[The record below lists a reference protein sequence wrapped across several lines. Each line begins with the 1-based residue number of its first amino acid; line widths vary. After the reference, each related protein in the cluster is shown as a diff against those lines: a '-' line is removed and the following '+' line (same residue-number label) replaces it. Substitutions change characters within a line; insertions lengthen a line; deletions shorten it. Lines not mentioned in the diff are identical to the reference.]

1 MTGPRRTPLY
11 ETHRR
16 LNARMVEF
24 AGFDMPLQ
32 YASILDEHR
41 AVREAAGLFDVS
53 HMGQIGLTGPGAV
66 AAADRLL
73 TRAVHP
79 MRPGRVRYALLCNE
93 AGGVVDDVTVYR
105 LAEDALFLC
114 VNASNAEKDYRW
126 IVRHAGADAIVRNT
140 SEETGLLALQGPA
153 SAEILRCAC
162 ETPPEEL
169 RRYAF
174 DRVAIAGSAALASR
188 TGYTGADGFEIY
200 VGVGDL
206 VRVFEAILEAGKPFG
221 LVPAGLGARDTLRLE
236 AALPLYGHE
245 LDDATSPLEAGLDRF
260 VELERGGFLGAEAL
274 RRQRAAGTTRRLVGF
289 VLEDRGV
296 ARAGFPVSHAGRV
309 VGVVTSGAPSPT
321 LGASIGLAYVP
332 PALGVPGTMLEVDLR
347 GRGARARVVETPFV
361 GASPGRAKR
370 S

>member
-1 MTGPRRTPLY
+1 MTGLRRTPLY

-16 LNARMVEF
+16 LDARMVEF
-24 AGFDMPLQ
+24 AGYEMPVQ
-32 YASILDEHR
+32 YTSILDEHR

-53 HMGQIGLTGPGAV
+53 HMGQIALTGPGAV
-66 AAADRLL
+66 AAADHLL

-79 MRPGRVRYALLCNE
+79 MHPGRVRYALLCNE

-114 VNASNAEKDYRW
+114 VNASNVEKDYRW
-126 IVRHAGADAIVRNT
+126 VVRHAGARAAVRNT

-153 SAEILRCAC
+153 SEEILRGACAARLD
-162 ETPPEEL
+162 TL

-174 DRVAIAGSAALASR
+174 DRVVIAGSNGLVSR
-188 TGYTGADGFEIY
+188 TGYTGSDGFEIY

-206 VRVFEAILEAGKPFG
+206 VRVFETLLEAGKPLG

-274 RRQRAAGTTRRLVGF
+274 RRQQASGLARRLVGF
-289 VLEDRGV
+289 VLEERGV
-296 ARAGFPVSHAGRV
+296 ARAGYPVTHEGRA

-321 LGASIGLAYVP
+321 LGVAIGLAYVP
-332 PALGVPGTMLEVDLR
+332 PELARKDTILAIGIR
-347 GRGARARVVETPFV
+347 GRATRARVVETPFV
-361 GASPGRAKR
+361 GSPPGRAR
-370 S
+370 P

>member
-11 ETHRR
+11 ESHRR
-16 LNARMVEF
+16 LDARMVEF
-24 AGFDMPLQ
+24 SGFEMPVH
-32 YASILDEHR
+32 YTSILEEHR

-53 HMGQIGLTGPGAV
+53 HMGQIALTGPGAV
-66 AAADRLL
+66 ASGDRLL

-105 LAEDALFLC
+105 LAEEALFLC
-114 VNASNAEKDYRW
+114 VNAANVEKDYRW
-126 IVRHAGADAIVRNT
+126 VVRHAAPDTEVRNT

-153 SAEILRCAC
+153 SAEILRPLC
-162 ETPPEEL
+162 EPPIDL
-169 RRYAF
+169 LSRYAF
-174 DRVAIAGSAALASR
+174 DRVALAGCTALVSR
-188 TGYTGADGFEIY
+188 TGYTGSDGFEIY

-206 VRVFEAILEAGKPFG
+206 VRVFETLLAAGKPMG

-245 LDDATSPLEAGLDRF
+245 LDDATTPLEAGLDRF
-260 VELERGGFLGAEAL
+260 VELDRGGFVGAEAIA
-274 RRQRAAGTTRRLVGF
+274 RRRAAGLPRRLVGL

-296 ARAGFPVSHAGRV
+296 ARAGYPVAHAGRV
-309 VGVVTSGAPSPT
+309 VGSVTSGAPSPT
-321 LGASIGLAYVP
+321 LGRSIALAWAP
-332 PALGVPGTMLEVDLR
+332 PELAAPGTQLEVLIR

-361 GASPGRAKR
+361 GAAPARAGR
-370 S
+370 